1 MMDLGLQERTTDLKL
16 GEPRNKIWWV
26 VMWSALQTQDRKNQV
41 SKLILGKFLNLF
53 MILQIL
59 TSVKEIT
66 LVT

>member
-1 MMDLGLQERTTDLKL
+1 MVSGNVKCLR
-16 GEPRNKIWWV
+16 
-26 VMWSALQTQDRKNQV
+26 LQTQDRKNQV
-41 SKLILGKFLNLF
+41 SKLILGNFFNSF

>member
-1 MMDLGLQERTTDLKL
+1 MDLGLQDSTTDLNL
-16 GEPRNKIWWV
+16 GEPRKNLVSGNVKCLR
-26 VMWSALQTQDRKNQV
+26 LQTQDRNNQV
-41 SKLILGKFLNLF
+41 SKLIRGNFLNLF

>member
-1 MMDLGLQERTTDLKL
+1 MDLGLQDSTTDLNL
-16 GEPRNKIWWV
+16 GEPRKNLVSGNVKCLR
-26 VMWSALQTQDRKNQV
+26 LQTQDRKNQV
-41 SKLILGKFLNLF
+41 SKLILGNFLNLF

>member
-1 MMDLGLQERTTDLKL
+1 MVSGNVKCLR
-16 GEPRNKIWWV
+16 
-26 VMWSALQTQDRKNQV
+26 LQTQDRKNQV
-41 SKLILGKFLNLF
+41 SKLILGNFLNLF